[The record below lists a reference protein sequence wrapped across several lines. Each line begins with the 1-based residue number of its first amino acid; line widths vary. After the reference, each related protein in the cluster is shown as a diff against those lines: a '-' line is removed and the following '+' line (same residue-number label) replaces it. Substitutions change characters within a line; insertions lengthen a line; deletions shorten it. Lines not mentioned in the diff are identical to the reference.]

1 MKGLVKIFKNKIF
14 LAGCLA
20 VALFACNKETEIED
34 PTLPRMFTPVGI
46 RLTVGQTQVK
56 IEWNPSLFSQ
66 DKEVQYSVEISKD
79 QSFQTPSDLT
89 KVVDTTF
96 IIVTDADIAIRQT
109 YFARI
114 KANANGSSAE
124 SNWIITGPFTM
135 TGEQIFVVPVPES
148 DIIDNAV
155 ILRWTTTPGVSK
167 IVITPPTGSPVDVVI
182 SAADNTAGFKLIGSL
197 VGSTTYS
204 AEIFAGTRSK
214 GLLSFTTK
222 ATITGANII
231 DLRGIVDRPS
241 VLADTIPIIPSGSIV
256 ILKRGL
262 TYNFTAATSLNKS
275 LTILSGS
282 DFIPE
287 LASIFMGSNFNLT
300 AGAAID
306 SLVFKDVNMY
316 SDNYASKYVFNI
328 NQVGTIG
335 KVRFENVRGYR
346 FRGFF
351 RMQTGGAGTKVT
363 DLIIENCVIDSLRD
377 FSLVNTNNSNTV
389 ANIYVSKT
397 TLYNAR
403 KVIDHRSP
411 GSNSIKF
418 ENCTFYNLPGGGAST
433 PPGGIGGF
441 YFIDLG
447 TQNSATPIVITNCIF
462 GKTWNDQGLGD
473 DARGIQAGAAT
484 TVSYTNSYQTSDFI
498 STNLLFQ
505 MSLIPYSG
513 TSFSLYTDPANGNF
527 KIKDN
532 AFAGRNNCGDPRW
545 YD

>member
-1 MKGLVKIFKNKIF
+1 MKGVNKNFYTKILPVCLVIVF
-14 LAGCLA
+14 LA
-20 VALFACNKETEIED
+20 ACEKETEIED
-34 PTLPRMFTPVGI
+34 PNLPRMFTPVGL

-66 DKEVQYSVEISKD
+66 GKDVQYTVEISKD
-79 QSFQTPSDLT
+79 SSFQTAPAFT
-89 KVVDTTF
+89 KTVDTTF
-96 IIVTDADIAIRQT
+96 ILVTDADIAIRQR

-114 KANANGSSAE
+114 KANATGSSAG
-124 SNWIITGPFTM
+124 SNWIVTVPFTM
-135 TGEQIFVVPVPES
+135 TGEQIFIVPVPEA

-182 SAADNTAGFKLIGSL
+182 SAADNTAGFKLIGNL
-197 VGSTTYS
+197 TGSTTYS

-222 ATITGANII
+222 PTITGANII
-231 DLRGIVDRPS
+231 DLRGIVGRPS

-262 TYNFTAATSLNKS
+262 TYNITATTNLNKS
-275 LTILSGS
+275 LTILSGA
-282 DFIPE
+282 DFIAD
-287 LASIFMGSNFNLT
+287 LATIFLGSNFNLT

-306 SLVFKDVNMY
+306 SLVFKDLYMY
-316 SDNYASKYVFNI
+316 TDNYASKYVFNI

-335 KVRFENVRGYR
+335 KVRFENVRGHS

-389 ANIYVSKT
+389 SNIRVSRT

-418 ENCTFYNLPGGGAST
+418 ENCTFYNLPGGGAA
-433 PPGGIGGF
+433 GGVGGF

-447 TQNSATPIVITNCIF
+447 TQNSATPIMITNCIF
-462 GKTWNDQGLGD
+462 GKTWDDQGLGN
-473 DARGIQAGAAT
+473 DARGIQVGTAT
-484 TVSYTNSYQTSDFI
+484 SVSVSNSYKTSDFI
-498 STNLLFQ
+498 STNALYQ
-505 MSLIPYSG
+505 IPGLIPYSG
-513 TSFSLYTDPANGNF
+513 TSFTLYTDPANGNF
-527 KIKDN
+527 KLKDP
-532 AFAGRNNCGDPRW
+532 AFAGNGNA
-545 YD
+545 

>member
-1 MKGLVKIFKNKIF
+1 MTSLNKNFYNKILPAF
-14 LAGCLA
+14 LV
-20 VALFACNKETEIED
+20 VALLVGCTKDTEIED
-34 PTLPRMFTPVGI
+34 PNLPRMFTPVGV
-46 RLTVGQTQVK
+46 RLTVAQTQVK

-66 DKEVQYSVEISKD
+66 DKDVQYAVEISKD
-79 QSFQTPSDLT
+79 SSFQTAPAFA

-96 IIVTDADIAIRQT
+96 VIVTDADIAIRQR

-114 KANANGSSAE
+114 KTNAAGSSAE
-124 SNWIITGPFTM
+124 SKYWIVSAPFTI

-155 ILRWTTTPGVSK
+155 ILRWATTPGITK

-182 SAADNTAGFKLIGSL
+182 NAADNTAGFKLIGSL
-197 VGSTTYS
+197 LGSTTYS

-231 DLRGIVDRPS
+231 DLRGIADRPS
-241 VLADTIPIIPSGSIV
+241 VLADTIPIIPSGSTV

-262 TYNFTAATSLNKS
+262 TYNITATTNLNKS

-282 DFIPE
+282 DFIAE
-287 LASIFMGSNFNLT
+287 LATIFLGSNFNLT
-300 AGAAID
+300 AGTSID
-306 SLVFKDVNMY
+306 SLVFKDLVMY
-316 SDNYASKYVFNI
+316 TDNYAAKYVFNI

-389 ANIYVSKT
+389 ANIRVSNT

-418 ENCTFYNLPGGGAST
+418 ENCTFYNLPGGGAA
-433 PPGGIGGF
+433 GGVGGF

-462 GKTWNDQGLGD
+462 GKTWDDQGLGN

-484 TVSYTNSYQTSDFI
+484 TVSVTNSYHTSDFI
-498 STNLLFQ
+498 STNPLYQ
-505 MSLIPYSG
+505 ISGLIPYSG
-513 TSFSLYTDPANGNF
+513 TSFNLYTDPANGNF
-527 KIKDN
+527 SIKDN
-532 AFAGRNNCGDPRW
+532 SFAGNGNSGDPRW
-545 YD
+545 Y

>member
-1 MKGLVKIFKNKIF
+1 MKSLNKNFYIKILPLFLVVVL
-14 LAGCLA
+14 LAGCE
-20 VALFACNKETEIED
+20 KDTEVEE
-34 PTLPRMFTPVGI
+34 PNLPRMFTPVGL
-46 RLTVGQTQVK
+46 RLTLAQTQVR

-66 DKEVQYSVEISKD
+66 DQKVQYTVEISKD
-79 QSFQTPSDLT
+79 SSFQAPPAFT
-89 KVVDTTF
+89 KIVDTTF
-96 IIVTDADIAIRQT
+96 ITVTDADIAIRQR

-114 KANANGSSAE
+114 KANTTGGTEGSKY
-124 SNWIITGPFTM
+124 WIVSTPFTL

-148 DIIDNAV
+148 DIIDNSV

-197 VGSTTYS
+197 IGNTTYS
-204 AEIFAGTRSK
+204 AEIFAGTKSK
-214 GLLSFTTK
+214 GLLSFKTK

-231 DLRGIVDRPS
+231 DLRGITGRPS
-241 VLADTIPIIPSGSIV
+241 VLADTLPIIPSGSIV

-282 DFIPE
+282 DFIPD

-316 SDNYASKYVFNI
+316 SDDYAAKYIFNI

-335 KVRFENVRGYR
+335 KVRFENVRGHK

-351 RMQTGGAGTKVT
+351 RIQTGGAGAQVT
-363 DLIIENCVIDSLRD
+363 DLTILNCVIDSLRD
-377 FSLVNTNNSNTV
+377 FSLVNTNNSNKV
-389 ANIYVSKT
+389 ANITVSNT

-418 ENCTFYNLPGGGAST
+418 TNCSFYNLPAGGAA
-433 PPGGIGGF
+433 GGVGGF

-447 TQNSATPIVITNCIF
+447 TQNSATPIMITNCIF
-462 GKTWNDQGLGD
+462 GKTWDEGLGN

-484 TVSYTNSYQTSDFI
+484 TVSVSNSYQTSDFI
-498 STNLLFQ
+498 STNPLYQ
-505 MSLIPYSG
+505 ISLIPYSG
-513 TSFSLYTDPANGNF
+513 TSVNLYVDPANGNF
-527 KIKDN
+527 RIKDN
-532 AFAGRNNCGDPRW
+532 AFPGKGNSGDPRW
-545 YD
+545 Y

>member
-1 MKGLVKIFKNKIF
+1 MTSLNMNFYNKILPAF
-14 LAGCLA
+14 LI
-20 VALFACNKETEIED
+20 VALLIGCDKDTEIED
-34 PTLPRMFTPVGI
+34 PNLPRMFTPVGL
-46 RLTVGQTQVK
+46 RLTVAQTQVK
-56 IEWNPSLFSQ
+56 LEWNPSLFSQ
-66 DKEVQYSVEISKD
+66 DKDVQYTVEISKD
-79 QSFQTPSDLT
+79 SSFQTAPAFT

-96 IIVTDADIAIRQT
+96 IVVTDADIAIRQR

-114 KANANGSSAE
+114 KTNAAGSTPESKYWIVSA
-124 SNWIITGPFTM
+124 PFTM

-182 SAADNTAGFKLIGSL
+182 SAADNTAGFKLIGNL
-197 VGSTTYS
+197 LGSTTYS

-231 DLRGIVDRPS
+231 DLRGITGRPS

-262 TYNFTAATSLNKS
+262 TYNFTATTSLNKS

-282 DFIPE
+282 DFIPD

-300 AGAAID
+300 AGTAID
-306 SLVFKDVNMY
+306 SLVFQDLNMY
-316 SDNYASKYVFNI
+316 SDDYNAKYIFNI
-328 NQVGTIG
+328 NTVGTIG
-335 KVRFENVRGYR
+335 KVRFENVRGHK

-351 RMQTGGAGTKVT
+351 RIQTGGAGAQVT
-363 DLIIENCVIDSLRD
+363 DLTIRNCVIDSLRD
-377 FSLVNTNNSNTV
+377 FSLVNTNNSNKV
-389 ANIYVSKT
+389 ANIIVSNT

-418 ENCTFYNLPGGGAST
+418 TNCSFYNVPAGPAAAGGV
-433 PPGGIGGF
+433 GF

-447 TQNSATPIVITNCIF
+447 TQNSATPIMITNCIF
-462 GKTWNDQGLGD
+462 GKSWEEVPGAGSDV
-473 DARGIQAGAAT
+473 RGIQAGTAT
-484 TVSYTNSYQTSDFI
+484 TVSVSNSYQASDFI
-498 STNLLFQ
+498 STNATYQ
-505 MSLIPYSG
+505 IPGLIPYSG
-513 TSFSLYTDPANGNF
+513 NSFSLYTDPANGNF
-527 KIKDN
+527 RIKDN
-532 AFAGRNNCGDPRW
+532 AFAGKGNSGDPRW
-545 YD
+545 Y

>member
-1 MKGLVKIFKNKIF
+1 MKSLFKYVDKKTVPALLIIVLLV
-14 LAGCLA
+14 GCA
-20 VALFACNKETEIED
+20 RETPEIED
-34 PTLPRMFTPVGI
+34 PNLPRMFTPVGL
-46 RLTVGQTQVK
+46 RLTVSQTQVK

-66 DKEVQYSVEISKD
+66 DKDVQYTVEVSKD
-79 QSFQTPSDLT
+79 SSFQSAPDFT
-89 KVVDTTF
+89 KVVDTTV
-96 IIVTDADIAIRQT
+96 IIVTDADIAIRQR

-114 KANANGSSAE
+114 KANSSGSSAE
-124 SNWIITGPFTM
+124 SKWMVSPPFTM

-155 ILRWTTTPGVSK
+155 ILRWTPTPGVTK
-167 IVITPPTGSPVDVVI
+167 IVITLTGGSPVDVTI
-182 SAADNTAGFKLIGSL
+182 SAADNTAGFKMIGGL
-197 VGSTTYS
+197 TGSTTYS

-222 ATITGANII
+222 ATITGTNII
-231 DLRGIVDRPS
+231 DLRGITNRPS
-241 VLADTIPIIPSGSIV
+241 VLADTIPFIPSGSIV

-262 TYNFTAATSLNKS
+262 TYNIVSTTSLNKS
-275 LTILSGS
+275 MTILSGA
-282 DFIPE
+282 DFIPD
-287 LASIFMGSNFNLT
+287 LATIFLGSNFNLT

-306 SLVFKDVNMY
+306 SLVFKDLNMY
-316 SDNYASKYVFNI
+316 SDNYAAKYVFNI

-335 KVRFENVRGYR
+335 KVRFENVRGHR

-363 DLIIENCVIDSLRD
+363 DLSIENCVIDSLRD

-389 ANIYVSKT
+389 ANIHVSNT
-397 TLYNAR
+397 TLYSAR

-447 TQNSATPIVITNCIF
+447 TQNSAMPIIITNCIF
-462 GKTWNDQGLGD
+462 GKTWDDQGLGN
-473 DARGIQAGAAT
+473 DARGIQAGTST
-484 TVSYTNSYQTSDFI
+484 TVSVTNSYQASDFI
-498 STNLLFQ
+498 STNVLYQ
-505 MSLIPYSG
+505 ISLIPYSG
-513 TSFSLYTDPANGNF
+513 PSSSLFVDPENGNF
-527 KIKDN
+527 RIKDN
-532 AFAGRNNCGDPRW
+532 AFAGNGNCGDPRW
-545 YD
+545 Y